1 MSSPNLHEVFK
12 QEIFNQFFKDLCG
25 LSCAFYLPTG
35 ELFHFIGSGGI
46 TVRLSD
52 EERKDILKSYL
63 PVDVDGARV
72 SAIQVQGEAGAY
84 AVIETKGDEDAF
96 KADFAFQLMNLVL
109 VWKESEESLKF
120 DVGYLT
126 YILNLI
132 RETTQKT
139 ASIFDPVELATRFIT
154 DCEKIFGIGNG
165 GIYRFSTRAEVLA
178 SVGDPPDPDLV
189 RIRMKDSGKLLV
201 LSDGGGESAP
211 SLMMAPLFS
220 GEELI
225 GAICLKSGI
234 RGEFSRQDQSV
245 LQTLAVSFGARFSN
259 ILLHEA
265 LLRDQAMKAEVELA
279 QKVQSLLIPPELI
292 HTLSFNIYSVSVPAT
307 QCGGDWWGY
316 HEVILED
323 GSHHLILALGDVSG
337 HGIAAALVTGVAQG
351 CFTAICSSLG
361 RLQTPPDPMDL
372 IRHFN
377 RSVYESTHGSVHM
390 TMFLAVISPA
400 EGIVR
405 YVNAGHT
412 HPYLVTGAGA
422 DALTQPLAGIGQ
434 PLGYAAVFQDLSVSS
449 VSLPEG
455 ARLFVYSDGLIDC
468 VVEGRNRF
476 PSKQLRQV
484 LGDSSVQESR
494 SLLATVMKERRQIAG
509 TRVDQDDITALICD
523 WARNS

>member
-1 MSSPNLHEVFK
+1 MSSPNLNEVFK
-12 QEIFNQFFKDLCG
+12 QEIFNQFFEDLCG

-35 ELFHFIGSGGI
+35 EMFHFIGRGEAK
-46 TVRLSD
+46 VRLSD
-52 EERKDILKSYL
+52 EERRDILKSYL

-84 AVIETKGDEDAF
+84 AVIETKSDEDAF

-109 VWKESEESLKF
+109 IWKESEESLQF
-120 DVGYLT
+120 DVSYQT

-139 ASIFDPVELATRFIT
+139 ASTFDPVELATRFIS

-165 GIYRFSTRAEVLA
+165 GIYRFAGEAEVLA
-178 SVGDPPDPDLV
+178 SVGDPPDPEFV
-189 RIRMKDSGKLLV
+189 RIRMKESGKLMV
-201 LSDGGGESAP
+201 FSEGGVESSS
-211 SLMMAPLFS
+211 SLMMAPLYS
-220 GEELI
+220 GEDLI

-234 RGEFSRQDQSV
+234 RGEFSRQDRSV
-245 LQTLAVSFGARFSN
+245 LQTLAVSFGARVSN
-259 ILLHEA
+259 ILLHDA

-351 CFTAICSSLG
+351 CFTAICSAQG
-361 RLQTPPDPMDL
+361 RLRAAPDPLEL

-390 TMFLAVISPA
+390 TMFLAVISPT
-400 EGIVR
+400 EGVVR

-412 HPYLVTGAGA
+412 HPYLVSGSGT
-422 DALTQPLAGIGQ
+422 DVLTQPLAGIGQ
-434 PLGYAAVFQDLSVSS
+434 PLGYDAIFQDLSVSS
-449 VSLPEG
+449 VALPKG

-468 VVEGRNRF
+468 VVDGRNRF

-484 LGDSSVQESR
+484 LGDGSVQESR
-494 SLLATVMKERRQIAG
+494 SLLASVMRERRQIAG

-523 WARNS
+523 WASPD